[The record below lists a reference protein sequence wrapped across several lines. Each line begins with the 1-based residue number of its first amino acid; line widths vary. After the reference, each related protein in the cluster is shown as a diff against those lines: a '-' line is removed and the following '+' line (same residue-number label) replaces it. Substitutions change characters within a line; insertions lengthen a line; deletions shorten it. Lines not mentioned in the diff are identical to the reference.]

1 MFLPSLWPYDDN
13 TKVAVALVEGEGT
26 GVFLMNL
33 HIVDLSRMQEILY
46 ESPVS
51 YLDSHLESQIDDGI
65 VTLRFP
71 DQTVT
76 LDMRE
81 SDPDNLFEQAGYG
94 GIVKYYLEGDTLY
107 ADVLVTTLPAPITAP
122 LPTVTPAQMTTLLP
136 IHTLLSIVTF
146 LQYISPWGR
155 AI

>member
-1 MFLPSLWPYDDN
+1 MNNSMFLPSLWPYDDN
-13 TKVAVALVEGEGT
+13 TKVAVALVEGKGT

-81 SDPDNLFEQAGYG
+81 SNPDNLFEQAGYG

-107 ADVLVTTLPAPITAP
+107 ADVSIQVSPAIIPGYVTLRYSFVDDQYRIN
-122 LPTVTPAQMTTLLP
+122 QMDF
-136 IHTLLSIVTF
+136 F
-146 LQYISPWGR
+146 LYEDS
-155 AI
+155 